1 MSESPTLI
9 RKIFKHPILLTIF
22 ALVAGFIG
30 WSVHQSKQPKPI
42 PIRVAKVTR
51 TEKLVQQA
59 TASGEIRAHDM
70 VDIQTEIP
78 GIIVEL
84 PVKEGQKV
92 KRGELLLR
100 IDPFQYQMA
109 LASDEGRFHVAQAEV
124 KSVENEIENKLSEVE
139 RLKEML
145 KSCESDLEQ
154 ARITAARDKS
164 SFNRYEELFKKR
176 VISGDEYETFEAKL
190 RISNKRVD
198 SARASIE
205 QINAQIRAAELSV
218 AKARILKKSAENSL
232 AIAEASLKQAQD
244 NLSKTNLRSPMDGVI
259 VKLNVDRGERAVPGI
274 QSNPQATLMT
284 IADLS
289 VIEAEIK
296 VDETDIVRLALGQP
310 VSVKVDALQAG
321 MQEELSLAAQV
332 TEIANAPI
340 DTQGSNS
347 SYSMQQEGRDF
358 KVVATI
364 SKPPAEV
371 RIGMLCEAK
380 ITNATRENLVTIPI
394 QAVTTREVEI
404 DKAGR
409 YAAPP
414 KPDPNGGKGD
424 GVATKALA
432 ADTPTSGTKKTPKK
446 ELQGVFVKDADGF
459 ARFRQVKTGVMDDT
473 NVEVLDGL
481 KEGEEVII
489 GPLASLR
496 KLDEWALVKIEENP
510 SDTQFS
516 NK

>member
-1 MSESPTLI
+1 MI
-9 RKIFKHPILLTIF
+9 RKIRKHPILLTIF
-22 ALVAGFIG
+22 LLIVGFVG
-30 WSVHQSKQPKPI
+30 WSVYKARQPKPT
-42 PIRVAKVTR
+42 PIRVAKVQR
-51 TEKLVQQA
+51 AEKLVQQS

-84 PVKEGQKV
+84 AVKEGQKV

-100 IDPFQYQMA
+100 IDPFQYEMA
-109 LASDEGRFHVAQAEV
+109 LVSDQGRYLVAQAEV
-124 KSVENEIENKLSEVE
+124 KSVENEIENKIADVS
-139 RLKEML
+139 RLKQLL
-145 KSCESDLEQ
+145 KSSDSDLDQ

-164 SFNRYEELFKKR
+164 SFDRYEELYQKR
-176 VISGDEYETFEAKL
+176 VISSDEYETFEAKL

-198 SARASIE
+198 SAKASIE
-205 QINAQIRAAELSV
+205 QINAQIRAAELAV
-218 AKARILKKSAENSL
+218 AKTRILKKSAENSL
-232 AIAEASLKQAQD
+232 AIAEAALKQVQD
-244 NLSKTNLRSPMDGVI
+244 NLNKTRLRSPMDGVI

-321 MQEELSLAAQV
+321 KQEDFSLSAKV

-340 DTQGSNS
+340 ETQSSS
-347 SYSMQQEGRDF
+347 SYNSQQEGRDF

-364 SKPPAEV
+364 TNPPPEL

-394 QAVTTREVEI
+394 QAVTSREVPI
-404 DKAGR
+404 DKSGR
-409 YAAPP
+409 YAPPP
-414 KPDPNGGKGD
+414 KPDPKASPSS
-424 GVATKALA
+424 GVSTKAVA
-432 ADTPTSGTKKTPKK
+432 ADTPTSGTKKIQKK
-446 ELQGVFVKDADGF
+446 ELSGVFVKGADGF
-459 ARFRQVKTGVMDDT
+459 AHFRQVKTGIMDDT
-473 NVEVLDGL
+473 NIEVLDGL
-481 KEGEEVII
+481 KENEEVII

-496 KLDEWALVKIEENP
+496 KLDEWVAVKLEETDA
-510 SDTQFS
+510 SKQ
-516 NK
+516 